1 MPSILVQTGRRLSAL
16 LGRQD
21 NSVDRR
27 ELIAEIHD
35 FLAMLEG
42 IKPLLLHG
50 RGLAPRDWIKEVLII
65 AQELGLYVIE
75 GPFWDATTF
84 ESFPDWY
91 ANYYRKELQPYRA
104 WYICK
109 DTAIAKSV
117 GCVNREAGYLSV
129 SEEAR
134 LIGYPECCV
143 KAHYERSRRYHRGT
157 LSILKRVTCGNENKM
172 RQLLANKANLVPV
185 TRQELDDFKAAFD
198 IHEPK
203 LGSWNLCHACAYG
216 TDSPSDVLSERYREM
231 VQKAKLATN

>member
-75 GPFWDATTF
+75 
-84 ESFPDWY
+84 
-91 ANYYRKELQPYRA
+91 
-104 WYICK
+104 
-109 DTAIAKSV
+109 
-117 GCVNREAGYLSV
+117 
-129 SEEAR
+129 
-134 LIGYPECCV
+134 
-143 KAHYERSRRYHRGT
+143 
-157 LSILKRVTCGNENKM
+157 
-172 RQLLANKANLVPV
+172 
-185 TRQELDDFKAAFD
+185 
-198 IHEPK
+198 
-203 LGSWNLCHACAYG
+203 
-216 TDSPSDVLSERYREM
+216 
-231 VQKAKLATN
+231 

>member
-1 MPSILVQTGRRLSAL
+1 MPSVLVQTGQRLSAL

-109 DTAIAKSV
+109 DTAIA
-117 GCVNREAGYLSV
+117 
-129 SEEAR
+129 
-134 LIGYPECCV
+134 
-143 KAHYERSRRYHRGT
+143 
-157 LSILKRVTCGNENKM
+157 
-172 RQLLANKANLVPV
+172 
-185 TRQELDDFKAAFD
+185 
-198 IHEPK
+198 
-203 LGSWNLCHACAYG
+203 
-216 TDSPSDVLSERYREM
+216 
-231 VQKAKLATN
+231 